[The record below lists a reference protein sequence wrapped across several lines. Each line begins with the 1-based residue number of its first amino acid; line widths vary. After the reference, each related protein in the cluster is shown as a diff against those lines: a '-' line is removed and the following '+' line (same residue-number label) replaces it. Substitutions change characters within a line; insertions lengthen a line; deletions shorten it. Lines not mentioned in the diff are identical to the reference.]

1 MTINKQK
8 TTEAVD
14 FEQVDINPT
23 PTFTVDQ
30 CEYKPGSFTFFE
42 KDADPF
48 TKERKSTQWSD
59 TKLVCQNV
67 YIRDAKRDI
76 DAGLINIQV
85 TTEADP
91 TKEEGVPV
99 ATYTLSVASFTSLEK
114 SLEENPE
121 TSDHPLVV
129 ALEANVELYDSGKGV
144 LVNLHRFVPF
154 RTYTPRGNW
163 FGKITLANGSVDT
176 PADKKLAGLR

>member
-23 PTFTVDQ
+23 STFTVDQ
-30 CEYKPGSFTFFE
+30 CEYKPGSFTFFGRNV
-42 KDADPF
+42 DPF
-48 TKERKSTQWSD
+48 TKEREATKWSD
-59 TKLVCQNV
+59 TTLVCKNV
-67 YIRDAKRDI
+67 YIRNAHKDGD
-76 DAGLINIQV
+76 LISIQV

-99 ATYTLSVASFTSLEK
+99 ATYTLSVTSFPSLEK
-114 SLEENPE
+114 AYKED
-121 TSDHPLVV
+121 TDHELRT
-129 ALEANVELYDSGKGV
+129 ALRANVELYDSGKGV

-154 RTYTPRGNW
+154 RTYTPKGNW
-163 FGKITLANGSVDT
+163 FGKITLANGSVDA
-176 PADKKLAGLR
+176 PADKKLAGI